1 MEIKKSGCIVFSK
14 DKTKVALIYRDFRN
28 DYTFPKGHIENN
40 ESLIECAIRETEE
53 EIKVKP
59 IIEDENNYYI
69 ENYESFEGNIKVY
82 YYIAYDGGISDNK
95 SSDTHEVI
103 WTDIKEVY
111 SKLSYNSTKEM
122 WKQIKESL

>member
-82 YYIAYDGGISDNK
+82 YYIAYDDGISDNK
-95 SSDTHEVI
+95 SSDTHDVI